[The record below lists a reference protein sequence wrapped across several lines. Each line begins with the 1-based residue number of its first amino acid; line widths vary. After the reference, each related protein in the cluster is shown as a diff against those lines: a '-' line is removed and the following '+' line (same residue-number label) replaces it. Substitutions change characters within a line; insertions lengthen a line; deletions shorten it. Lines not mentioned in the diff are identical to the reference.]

1 MKIIICGAGQVG
13 WQIARH
19 LSGEN
24 NDVTVV
30 DNNPEL
36 VRRATDTLDVQGIC
50 GFASYPDVL
59 DRAGARDADMIIAA
73 TYSDE
78 VNMVTCQVAH
88 SVFAIQR
95 KIARLRAQ
103 SYLTAIYSD
112 LYRRDHLPI
121 DVVISPEKEVAEAAL
136 RRLAAPAAFD
146 TESFMNGKAQLLGI
160 TIGEDCPV
168 INTPLRQLTDLFST
182 LRALVVGIRR
192 EGALFVPSAGDQL
205 FPSDDCYLF
214 TENSDVNRT
223 LEIFGKVQ
231 AKQERIVIIGGGNVG
246 LAVAS
251 ALETRLDR
259 VRVKVIEKDRV
270 IAEAAA
276 DGLDRT
282 VVLHGDGLDSAL
294 LDEANISSADAVL
307 VVTDD
312 DKTNLLA
319 SVRAKE
325 MGCKMA
331 IALVNDPS
339 LVPLMGPL
347 NIDAYI
353 NPRATTVSSILR
365 HIRHGRVRSVYSIG
379 DAEAEVIEA
388 QVLGTSPI
396 SGHQIK
402 DIAFPEGTLVCAVL
416 KDGEVKKPTGDTRID
431 EGDVIA
437 IFAMAADVPEVERL
451 LQVSIDF
458 F

>member
-1 MKIIICGAGQVG
+1 MKVIICGAGQVG

-19 LSGEN
+19 LSGEK

-36 VRRATDTLDVQGIC
+36 VRRATDTLDVQGIS
-50 GFASYPDVL
+50 GFASHPDVL
-59 DRAGARDADMIIAA
+59 ERAGARDADMIIAA

-103 SYLTAIYSD
+103 NYLNPMYSD
-112 LYRRDHLPI
+112 LYRREHLPI

-136 RRLAAPAAFD
+136 QRLAAPAAFD
-146 TESFMNGKAQLLGI
+146 TESFMEGKAQLLGI
-160 TIGEDCPV
+160 TIGAECPV

-182 LRALVVGIRR
+182 LKALVAGIRR
-192 EGALFVPSAGDQL
+192 EGTLFVPSAGDQL
-205 FPSDDCYLF
+205 FVGDECYLF
-214 TENSDVNRT
+214 SDTRDMNRAM
-223 LEIFGKVQ
+223 EIFGKKQ

-246 LAVAS
+246 LAVAR
-251 ALETRLDR
+251 ALETRTDR
-259 VRVKVIEKDRV
+259 VRVKVIEKNRA
-270 IAEAAA
+270 IAERAA
-276 DGLDRT
+276 DELDRT
-282 VVLHGDGLDSAL
+282 IVLLGDGLSSAML
-294 LDEANISSADAVL
+294 EEAHIRAADAVL
-307 VVTDD
+307 AVTDD
-312 DKTNLLA
+312 DKTNILA

-325 MGCKMA
+325 MGCELA
-331 IALVNDPS
+331 IALINDPT

-365 HIRHGRVRSVYSIG
+365 HIRHGRVRAVYSIG

-396 SGHQIK
+396 SGKKIK
-402 DIAFPEGTLVCAVL
+402 DISFPEGTLVCAVM
-416 KDGEVKKPTGDTRID
+416 KNGKMAIPTGEMRID

-437 IFAMAADVPEVERL
+437 IFAMADDVPEVERL